1 MKNPILGVVI
11 VAVVLAGVTLFFAG
25 WFLGPT
31 LMGSY
36 GYGHGC
42 WGARG
47 HETPAAM
54 GAAWT
59 RGGTSRGKDMP
70 RDGGRCGSFSQR

>member
-36 GYGHGC
+36 GNGHGC
-42 WGARG
+42 WGAG
-47 HETPAAM
+47 GNGAPAATS
-54 GAAWT
+54 AAWMC
-59 RGGTSRGKDMP
+59 GGTSHSKEGHQHRGCC
-70 RDGGRCGSFSQR
+70 GGSSRR